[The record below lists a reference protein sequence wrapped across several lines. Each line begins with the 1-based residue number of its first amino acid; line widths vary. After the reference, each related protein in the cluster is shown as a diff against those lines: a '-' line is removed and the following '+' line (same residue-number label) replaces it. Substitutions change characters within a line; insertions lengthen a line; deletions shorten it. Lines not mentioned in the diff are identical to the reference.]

1 MNGSSVAPNQNLP
14 SHALTIDLEEWFQ
27 GLTSTNRQGGR
38 WPEWPARA
46 AGLTDR
52 LLELLAGHGVRATFF
67 VVGAL
72 AAAEPALIARIAAA
86 GHELAV
92 HGYDH
97 RFVHELTPAQFRA
110 ELRRT
115 VHAIRRAAGDVPI
128 LGHRAPYFSI
138 NGSCLWALDVLADE
152 GFVYDSSLIRTRN
165 PLYGFAQAP
174 LRPVRLQPGGAGA
187 LTEFPVTTIGLGRWR
202 LPCGGFAWRVLPYPV
217 IRALV
222 RRAQAQGAIVAY
234 VHPWEF
240 DTNQPAPTR
249 LTARERITHRAGRAR
264 LWSTWRRLLTDSPW
278 GPLADHLALAER
290 LPLWSLA

>member
-1 MNGSSVAPNQNLP
+1 MNAETTPGPARPI
-14 SHALTIDLEEWFQ
+14 HALTVDLEEWFQ
-27 GLTSTNRQGGR
+27 GLTSTNRR
-38 WPEWPARA
+38 VEAWPQWPARA

-52 LLELLAGHGVRATFF
+52 LLELLAGQRVRATFF
-67 VVGAL
+67 VVGRL
-72 AAAEPALIARIAAA
+72 AVAEPALIARIAAA

-97 RFVHELTPAQFRA
+97 RFVHELTPAQFRD

-115 VHAIRRAAGDVPI
+115 VGAIRRAAGDVPI

-138 NGSCLWALDVLADE
+138 NGACLWALDVLADE

-165 PLYGFAQAP
+165 PLYGFAHAP
-174 LRPVRLQPGGAGA
+174 LQPVRLQPGGAGA

-202 LPCGGFAWRVLPYPV
+202 LPCGGFAWRMLPYPA

-222 RRAQAQGAIVAY
+222 RRSQAHGPIVAY

-240 DTNQPAPTR
+240 DTSQPAPTR
-249 LTARERITHRAGRAR
+249 LTARELITHRAGRAG
-264 LWSTWRRLLTDSPW
+264 LWSTWRRLLAGFAW
-278 GPLADHLALAER
+278 GPLADRLAQMGP